1 MSPIDR
7 RSDLLIQLSEGIS
20 LLTNSDEWLRH
31 LDCQSRFHR
40 YSFSN
45 VVLIAAQLPRAT
57 RVAGFHSWKKL
68 GRSVRAGEKAIWIL
82 APMVA
87 RKTAG
92 EGSEDDR
99 VIRGFKY
106 VPVFDLS
113 QTEGDDLPAVCH
125 ELSGDEP
132 LACFAHLT
140 DVARS
145 IGYSVEPTALP
156 EGVNGDCTFSL
167 RRIRIEMRNSPA
179 QQVKT
184 LIHEIAHALLHHGQS
199 NRQLAELEAE
209 STAYVVCQRL
219 GLDTG
224 SYTFGYVATWAG
236 GGEQA
241 VAGIK
246 ASGHHIQETAS
257 VILALLG
264 ADQAE
269 DVLEAA

>member
-7 RSDLLIQLSEGIS
+7 RSELLVQLSEGIS
-20 LLTNSDEWLRH
+20 SLTNSDEWLRH
-31 LDCQSRFHR
+31 LDCQSRFHQ

-45 VVLIAAQLPRAT
+45 VVLIAAQFPAAI

-68 GRSVRAGEKAIWIL
+68 GRSVRKGERAIWIL

-87 RKTAG
+87 RKTEG
-92 EGSEDDR
+92 ERSEHDR
-99 VIRGFKY
+99 VVRGFKY

-113 QTEGDDLPAVCH
+113 QTEGVALPVICNK
-125 ELSGDEP
+125 LTGDGP
-132 LACFAHLT
+132 GACFGRLVEA
-140 DVARS
+140 AGS
-145 IGYSVEPTALP
+145 IDYSVESTRLA

-167 RRIRIEMRNSPA
+167 RRIRIEVRNSPA

-184 LIHEIAHALLHHGQS
+184 LAHEITHALLHHGQPDH
-199 NRQLAELEAE
+199 RLAELEAE
-209 STAYVVCQRL
+209 STAYVVCRHL
-219 GLDTG
+219 GLDTS
-224 SYTFGYVATWAG
+224 SYSFGYVATWAG

-246 ASGHHIQETAS
+246 ASCARIQETAA

-264 ADQAE
+264 TDRE
-269 DVLEAA
+269 EVVSEAA